1 MSRQVGWGRIRPHA
15 VRRRIIQMRIL
26 WFTLAGIAVL
36 AILRGSAQTITD
48 GYRTSAG
55 VLQLEEELGK
65 LQREH
70 DKLQGR
76 LELLRTPEGKRLE
89 AAHQFKVVRPGEHL
103 LTMRQDDET
112 RAAMSSFDARRSRSE
127 QPVEVLKRLV
137 RSPRKQAS
145 GDQ

>member
-1 MSRQVGWGRIRPHA
+1 
-15 VRRRIIQMRIL
+15 MRVL

-55 VLQLEEELGK
+55 VLQLEEQLDK

-70 DKLQGR
+70 DELQGR
-76 LELLRTPEGKRLE
+76 LEFLGTPEGKRIE
-89 AAHQFKVVRPGEHL
+89 AAHQLKVVRPGEHL

-112 RAAMSSFDARRSRSE
+112 REAMASFESGRSRAE
-127 QPVEVLKRLV
+127 QPAEVMKRLL
-137 RSPRKQAS
+137 RSPGK
-145 GDQ
+145 